1 MEYAEK
7 HNFDATQR
15 EEVSKLVKCMNQMG
29 LCDDV
34 KSKSVTIE
42 EINDAYREPIS
53 ENGVEMLRQQFGI
66 KRKGA
71 SFNSGIRL
79 YNLCDPIY

>member
-7 HNFDATQR
+7 HNFDASQR
-15 EEVSKLVKCMNQMG
+15 EEVSKLVKCINQMG

-34 KSKSVTIE
+34 KVKSVTIE

-53 ENGVEMLRQQFGI
+53 EHGIEMLRQQFGI
-66 KRKGA
+66 KSKSA

-79 YNLCDPIY
+79 